1 MRSMSSFAVSIAVVM
16 VTATFAFGQTMGGGS
31 GPPMTGGA
39 STGGPGAPSAPAIE
53 KDIDLPVSQPE
64 LKVPP
69 SPPTPPEE
77 PPVTPPENPPT
88 IYGQDLQSENGTIF
102 YVIDISGS
110 MYSGTGQYTRPD
122 GTTATGSKMD
132 RAKAELTKSVLSLP
146 KNFKFNML
154 AFDCSVRPWKNALQ
168 PADDATKNQATAWI
182 SGLQPQ
188 GATGTGPAMA
198 QALQEKGA
206 KLFVLLTDG
215 APNCGASGT
224 SGHLAMINAANS
236 SKATINTFGI
246 GAYGIF
252 KQFCIDIASQ
262 NGPGSYTDVK

>member
-1 MRSMSSFAVSIAVVM
+1 MGKFVVSLALVM
-16 VTATFAFGQTMGGGS
+16 VSGALAHGQTMGGPSGS
-31 GPPMTGGA
+31 PTTGGSPTGGA
-39 STGGPGAPSAPAIE
+39 GANPPVIE
-53 KDIDLPVSQPE
+53 KDIDLPVTAPE

-69 SPPTPPEE
+69 TPPQPPEE
-77 PPVTPPENPPT
+77 PPVTPPGNPPT

-110 MYSGTGQYTRPD
+110 MYSSAGQYTTPD
-122 GTTATGSKMD
+122 GSVATGSKMD

-154 AFDCSVRPWKNALQ
+154 AFDCSVYPWKSSLQ
-168 PADDATKNQATAWI
+168 PADDPTKNQALAWI

-198 QALQEKGA
+198 QALQEKGS

-215 APNCGASGT
+215 APNCGASGNA
-224 SGHLAMINAANS
+224 GHLAMINAANS